1 MYFALASQCVWTP
14 VQHSVLISRFL
25 LVKTLEG
32 AFNNRRRHQ
41 TSRRFVNSPRPG
53 CSCEALMATCMLS
66 PRHFLHLS
74 ITDVFEAAARL
85 LWTVIL
91 QIWYFLLNYHNTYQP
106 PPTSTSYFLSQF
118 SKIIQFGQTESPKSN
133 LFNTHFAS
141 AAQTLHGGCS
151 TSKQNTLSCIPKLKY
166 SR

>member
-1 MYFALASQCVWTP
+1 MMR
-14 VQHSVLISRFL
+14 VLDS
-25 LVKTLEG
+25 VKTLEG

-41 TSRRFVNSPRPG
+41 TSQRFVNSSRPR
-53 CSCEALMATCMLS
+53 CSCEALMATCMPS

-74 ITDVFEAAARL
+74 ITDVFEAAARP

-106 PPTSTSYFLSQF
+106 LPLTSCLSF
-118 SKIIQFGQTESPKSN
+118 VN
-133 LFNTHFAS
+133 LFNLDKLSLKSRIYLTQFAS